1 MMRAFGWLVLC
12 LCLLAG
18 IGYYFEWYTFSA
30 SVNKEKF
37 KEDMGSVKDKL
48 HGKPSEK
55 AIE

>member
-1 MMRAFGWLVLC
+1 VKITAADVSLDR
-12 LCLLAG
+12 LLAG